1 MNQIIYTSN
10 SNLEGIEINDF
21 YLNRK
26 SNFKKYLLK
35 MFFYILV
42 FIAVSLTIYYIYF
55 RYDLY
60 QSEKISQKLLKNFEI
75 TSIYSN
81 NQDYTV
87 NPVNREIFYDDSM
100 ELSSFVIGII
110 EIKKIDIVYPILS
123 EINKNFLKISPCK
136 FYGPMPNEVGNLC
149 IAAHNY
155 KNDSFFSNLST
166 LKNGDIVTIYDT
178 SGTFIDYVIY
188 SIYTSS
194 YADTECMNQNT
205 NNNRIITLVTCDSQ
219 DNKYRTIVKAKE
231 I

>member
-55 RYDLY
+55 RYDIY

-155 KNDSFFSNLST
+155 KNDSFFSNLSA